1 MSETPEYLTKSQPP
15 APRPTPPRDESSEP
29 PSDGQTTPQQTA
41 PQIPTIIKKSLD
53 PASEGE
59 SLVGSDSADSAG

>member
-29 PSDGQTTPQQTA
+29 PSDGQTTVEV
-41 PQIPTIIKKSLD
+41 
-53 PASEGE
+53 SEVM
-59 SLVGSDSADSAG
+59 SSADCAPDSDNHKEILGSRI